1 MNTTLINLFLFL
13 IIITINTLILHIFLL
28 SFLKTSNNN
37 SKCLT
42 HITHILTS
50 IIGFLK
56 HFHNHLRNILEI
68 PLQTNLHFNRFLK
81 CIIHIKTP
89 YLSLM
94 LQILICN
101 LQESKHPLPNII
113 LKYFLILKSQR
124 CKVTFKA
131 TITN

>member
-1 MNTTLINLFLFL
+1 MNTTLINLFLLL
-13 IIITINTLILHIFLL
+13 IIITINTLLILHIFLL

-42 HITHILTS
+42 HILTS
-50 IIGFLK
+50 TIIDSLK
-56 HFHNHLRNILEI
+56 HFHNLLRNILEI

-81 CIIHIKTP
+81 CIIHIKTQ